1 MDSPTMDTIYQ
12 AISAL
17 YDNPNASEKEKASIW
32 LGDVQK
38 SIHSWKIADEL
49 LQQQKDIHSCYFA
62 AQTMRSKVQHN
73 LSELPVEALVSLRDS
88 LVAHLERTSPDTS
101 AAILTQLSLALA
113 DLALQMPSWQNC
125 VADLITSF
133 SNKNDYALLE
143 VLTVLPQEI
152 DSTNLKLGENRREE
166 IKQELRAHAQIVNL
180 FLKESIV
187 NSQNTH
193 VALKV
198 IKCLTSWIQVR
209 AINMQEIPQNAVI
222 GLSLQV
228 LRDHNTINMLHDAAC
243 DCICSLLHCLE
254 ENNNSEDVEKLLFE
268 SVSALEE
275 SYHMAVAHEEE
286 EKAANYAR
294 VFTEL
299 AESFLSK
306 IVNAAA
312 NGTTHFAMRSLEL
325 ALMCIGH
332 HDYEV
337 AEITFNLWYKLSD
350 EVYQRDYQPLTDVFK
365 PHIERLIEALAR
377 HCQCEPDQAQLPDEG
392 DEFFEF
398 RVKVMGVIKDVVF
411 IVGSSFVFRQMFT
424 ALHAD
429 ISWEQT
435 EAALFVMQAV
445 AKNILP
451 DEYEYVPKV
460 VEAILSMPE
469 NSHPAVRKTCI
480 LLLGELCE
488 WIEQHTEALEPSL
501 RFLIRALNDE
511 QLAYAAALALQ
522 NICKACRSSA
532 CGHAGALL
540 EASRG
545 GQRLP
550 LPAAAALA
558 RATASTIGALPHE
571 QLSVAMREAVAV
583 HLAPLSQLV
592 QAGKEAGR
600 EARKGCAL
608 DPVPWLD
615 KVAALFR
622 DVDAPAPAAPG
633 AHPCLPALADAWPVI
648 RDVMHKYAADG
659 RVMERSCRALRF
671 ALRCT
676 GKHAGGLLQPL
687 AQSLATLYEARAHS
701 CLLYLGSVLLD
712 ELASTPECVPDLI
725 AMLQA
730 LMPKAFELLLQPN
743 GLRDNP
749 DTVDDLFRLCIRF
762 LQRIP
767 LEFLSCAALD
777 EVVACA
783 QLAAA
788 LDHREANGSV
798 MRFLHDLAAAANQ
811 TRGKRAVSELAAGA
825 VARHGAGLT
834 RALLAAA
841 ALALHAPLLADVAE
855 PLLQL
860 LRFQRARH
868 LDWLAPALQQLPA
881 RPPCATPQ
889 QCDHFHQQAMRYD
902 RYTHRYYL
910 TIYRPPKMSQLNT
923 KELEATD
930 PAPGRC
936 ETRLP
941 AA

>member
-1 MDSPTMDTIYQ
+1 MDTPNMDTVYQ

-17 YDNPNASEKEKASIW
+17 YDNPNASEKEKASLW
-32 LGDVQK
+32 LGDMQK
-38 SIHSWKIADEL
+38 SIHSWKIADDL
-49 LQQQKDIHSCYFA
+49 LQQKKDIHSCYFA

-73 LSELPVEALVSLRDS
+73 LSELPSEALISLRDS

-125 VADLITSF
+125 ITDLITSF

-143 VLTVLPQEI
+143 ILTVLPQEI
-152 DSTNLKLGENRREE
+152 DSSNLKLGENRREE
-166 IKQELRAHAQIVNL
+166 VKQELRASVHIVNL
-180 FLKESIV
+180 FLKGSIV

-209 AINMQEIPQNAVI
+209 AINMQEIPENDVV

-228 LRDHNTINMLHDAAC
+228 LRDHSSINMLHDAAC

-254 ENNNSEDVEKLLFE
+254 DNNNCEDVEKLLFE

-312 NGTTHFAMRSLEL
+312 NGSTHFAMRSLEL
-325 ALMCIGH
+325 ALVCVGH

-350 EVYQRDYQPLTDVFK
+350 EVYQRDYQPLTDAFK

-392 DEFFEF
+392 EEFFEF
-398 RVKVMGVIKDVVF
+398 RVKVMGLIKDVVF
-411 IVGSSFVFRQMFT
+411 VVGSSFVFRQMFAT
-424 ALHAD
+424 LHAD

-451 DEYEYVPKV
+451 EEYEYVPKV

-501 RFLIRALNDE
+501 GCLITALNDE
-511 QLAYAAALALQ
+511 QLAYAAALSLQ
-522 NICKACRSSA
+522 NICKACRSHA
-532 CGHAGALL
+532 HVHAGVLL
-540 EASRG
+540 QASRAAA
-545 GQRLP
+545 RLP

-558 RATASTIGALPHE
+558 RALAAALGPLPPA
-571 QLSVAMREAVAV
+571 QLSVAMREAVGI
-583 HLAPLSQLV
+583 HLATLSELV
-592 QAGKEAGR
+592 KCDR
-600 EARKGCAL
+600 EPVRGTEW
-608 DPVPWLD
+608 DPVSGLD
-615 KVAALFR
+615 KLAALFR
-622 DVDAPAPAAPG
+622 DVGVESAGAP
-633 AHPCLPALADAWPVI
+633 HPCLPALADAWPVL
-648 RDVMHKYAADG
+648 RDVMHKYAADS

-671 ALRCT
+671 AIRCT
-676 GKHAGGLLQPL
+676 GKHASGLLQPL
-687 AQSLATLYEARAHS
+687 AQTLATLYEARAHS

-730 LMPKAFELLLQPN
+730 LMPKAFQLLQQPN
-743 GLRDNP
+743 GLQDNP

-767 LEFLSCAALD
+767 LDFLSCGALD
-777 EVVACA
+777 AVVECA
-783 QLAAA
+783 RLASK
-788 LDHREANGSV
+788 LDHREANSSV
-798 MRFLHDLAAAANQ
+798 MKFLYDLGSAANNVRGKEEVKKLASEALQRHGEELTYALLEACVLHLHAYMIAEVADAMLELVVYQRREHQDWLQGALRRLPRPPSPRARAAPTPHQAAAFHH
-811 TRGKRAVSELAAGA
+811 AAGRA
-825 VARHGAGLT
+825 EKSKELT
-834 RALLAAA
+834 R
-841 ALALHAPLLADVAE
+841 
-855 PLLQL
+855 L
-860 LRFQRARH
+860 LRDFAR
-868 LDWLAPALQQLPA
+868 L
-881 RPPCATPQ
+881 
-889 QCDHFHQQAMRYD
+889 
-902 RYTHRYYL
+902 
-910 TIYRPPKMSQLNT
+910 YR
-923 KELEATD
+923 
-930 PAPGRC
+930 
-936 ETRLP
+936 
-941 AA
+941 